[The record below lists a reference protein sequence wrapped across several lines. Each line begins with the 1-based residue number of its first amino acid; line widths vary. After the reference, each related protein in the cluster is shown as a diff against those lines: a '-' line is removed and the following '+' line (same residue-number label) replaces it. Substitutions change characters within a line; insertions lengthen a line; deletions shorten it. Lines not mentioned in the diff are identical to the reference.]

1 MGHKN
6 DEHTESLEDTIVFQV
21 EDNSLTKEQNVIREK
36 NEVVD
41 FTHPVEVYQK
51 LKLKKLKKINL

>member
-6 DEHTESLEDTIVFQV
+6 EEKIDSLEDTIVFQV
-21 EDNSLTKEQNVIREK
+21 EEESSTKEQNIIREK

-41 FTHPVEVYQK
+41 FTHPVEV
-51 LKLKKLKKINL
+51 LSDVEKKRFKRN